1 MATLQ
6 SAVVFADAADT
17 VAAYRPLSGSQRLLV
32 SSRGK
37 FALGF
42 FQPGIESICSLLIV
56 LITCKVVLFPHFFD
70 PPLSFFTRMFLY
82 C

>member
-1 MATLQ
+1 MASSGAPPCSSALVPPCLFVIAMATLQ

-17 VAAYRPLSGSQRLLV
+17 VAADRPLSGSQRLLV

-42 FQPGIESICSLLIV
+42 FQPDFATTIV
-56 LITCKVVLFPHFFD
+56 D
-70 PPLSFFTRMFLY
+70 
-82 C
+82 